1 MTHKLEVEMSEEPY
15 SIELPRSPFYFKYT
29 PSEINGV
36 KSIPSDPNNIICR
49 YCKSVLIVDDVPFN

>member
-29 PSEINGV
+29 PPEVNGV
-36 KSIPSDPNNIICR
+36 KSIPSDYNNLICR